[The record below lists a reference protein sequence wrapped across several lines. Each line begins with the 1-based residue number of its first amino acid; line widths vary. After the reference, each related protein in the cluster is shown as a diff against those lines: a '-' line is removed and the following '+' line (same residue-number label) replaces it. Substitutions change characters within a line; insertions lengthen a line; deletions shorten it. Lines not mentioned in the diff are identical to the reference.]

1 MSQGMVGVQIS
12 GWLFFFC
19 LVSFLLRFLLVGL
32 TFGGFGFRFFFKLF
46 LVLSCLLFLF
56 FRSGVGFIAKWPW
69 FLCILAEGGFRFRW
83 LPLEEY
89 SFRIKP
95 QLLKL
100 H

>member
-46 LVLSCLLFLF
+46 LVLSCLLFFVF
-56 FRSGVGFIAKWPW
+56 FVFSFWCW
-69 FLCILAEGGFRFRW
+69 FHCKVALVFVYF
-83 LPLEEY
+83 
-89 SFRIKP
+89 S
-95 QLLKL
+95 
-100 H
+100 